1 MLDNSI
7 DPVPYLY
14 WSKEYNTAFISTA
27 WKKELKKITYPEPVA
42 RNEKAHQVEVK
53 SATRRLR
60 QAPSLSGA
68 SYDEYCEKGI
78 YNVYD
83 MVEADGYTWA
93 LIAEIDGNKFWVAMM
108 SGEDLPAKVV
118 IYPTPVER
126 NPITNQVEIK
136 SDTRKLRA
144 QPSLQGE
151 AYDEMCK
158 RGIYDILKW
167 ETADGYDW
175 ALIAVIG
182 TDEFWVAVMEGEDL
196 PIEDY
201 KALYEA
207 LKTTKDA
214 LEAEKTALT
223 QQLNEMSKTLTDLQN
238 DKNELITTNNS
249 LVDENKNY
257 KERLNKIAD
266 IAKI

>member
-93 LIAEIDGNKFWVAMM
+93 LIAEIDGNKFWV
-108 SGEDLPAKVV
+108 L
-118 IYPTPVER
+118 
-126 NPITNQVEIK
+126 
-136 SDTRKLRA
+136 
-144 QPSLQGE
+144 
-151 AYDEMCK
+151 
-158 RGIYDILKW
+158 
-167 ETADGYDW
+167 
-175 ALIAVIG
+175 
-182 TDEFWVAVMEGEDL
+182 
-196 PIEDY
+196 
-201 KALYEA
+201 
-207 LKTTKDA
+207 
-214 LEAEKTALT
+214 
-223 QQLNEMSKTLTDLQN
+223 
-238 DKNELITTNNS
+238 
-249 LVDENKNY
+249 
-257 KERLNKIAD
+257 
-266 IAKI
+266 